1 MAENY
6 GGVVVSGG
14 GRFLLREPSGH
25 FGGLTWTFAKT
36 EASAGESP
44 EQTALRAVREKTGY
58 DALIRERLPNTFSG
72 ANGPATYFLM
82 EARHPP
88 VAPNWQTM
96 ALRWA
101 THDQAVDL
109 IRLSSNVG
117 GRRRDM
123 AVLAAARAAVDRIP
137 FVNHLIVHPTDWA
150 ELKPTPH
157 RHARL
162 HPKLSFDARAM
173 HQISRGFVMH
183 DMDAKWFIH
192 FDGSRLKL
200 HRSWTGILV
209 FDAGFAFDASGGA
222 TVTELVVNR
231 DETQYQSSGDDED
244 LEMFMS
250 VIRWNLLEPA
260 DWN

>member
-1 MAENY
+1 VAADY

-25 FGGLTWTFAKT
+25 FGGLAWTFAKT
-36 EASAGESP
+36 EARAGESP

-58 DALIRERLPNTFSG
+58 DALIRARLPNACSG

-88 VAPNWQTM
+88 AAPNWQTT
-96 ALRWA
+96 ALSWA

-109 IRLSSNVG
+109 IRLSSNTN

-123 AVLAAARAAVDRIP
+123 AFLEAARAAVDSIP
-137 FVNHLIVHPTDWA
+137 FANRLIVHPTDWP
-150 ELKPTPH
+150 ELKPMPH

-162 HPKLSFDARAM
+162 HPKLSFDAQAM

-200 HRSWTGILV
+200 NRSWTGILV
-209 FDAGFAFDASGGA
+209 FDVGFAFDASGGA

-231 DETQYQSSGDDED
+231 DEMQYQISGDDKD
-244 LEMFMS
+244 FEMFMS